1 MSALR
6 RFIDFHPVRF
16 LSAVLAFGAAVITG
30 LAYALEWSGQAT
42 GLISGGWSAFVAM
55 IGTLFTAEQVVA
67 NPKVTQRVHDTIV
80 ALAPFAPVVS
90 SPLLVEDVVVDTATT
105 PVEAAVVPVPS
116 DAPVERRIEDSVIG
130 SEAGTLP
137 D

>member
-16 LSAVLAFGAAVITG
+16 LSAVLAFGAAVLTG
-30 LAYALEWSGQAT
+30 LAYAFNWSGEAT
-42 GLISGGWSAFVAM
+42 GLISGGWSAFIAM
-55 IGTLFTAEQVVA
+55 IGTLFTAEQVVS
-67 NPKVTQRVHDTIV
+67 NPKVQQRVHDTIL

-90 SPLLVEDVVVDTATT
+90 SPLLVEDVVVDTATA

-116 DAPVERRIEDSVIG
+116 SAPVETETDSVIG
-130 SEAGTLP
+130 SEAGNVP
-137 D
+137 N